1 MGSAENCNPRVCNH
15 GKSHADPSRA
25 REGGRSYTGEEEVG
39 RRQQT
44 ESVAFYGRSP
54 GQERTGGF
62 LLPDWPL
69 LLSQGLRAPPAGLPA
84 LFN

>member
-1 MGSAENCNPRVCNH
+1 MA
-15 GKSHADPSRA
+15 SHTHIPAGHRK
-25 REGGRSYTGEEEVG
+25 RKWGG
-39 RRQQT
+39 QQT
-44 ESVAFYGRSP
+44 EPKAFHARSP

-69 LLSQGLRAPPAGLPA
+69 LLSQGVSAPPAGLPA